1 MAEKTLTEEI
11 ITIVESVSNNN
22 PAPQKCTIKKIY
34 NDQKHADVTTDTGE
48 YTYAECIANNLTVGN
63 TGILIFLNGDL
74 NEYIVIT
81 K

>member
-1 MAEKTLTEEI
+1 MSEKTLTEEI
-11 ITIVESVSNNN
+11 ITIIQSEANNN

-48 YTYAECIANNLTVGN
+48 YTYAECISNNLKVGN
-63 TGILIFLNGDL
+63 IGILIFLDGDI

>member
-1 MAEKTLTEEI
+1 MAEKTLAEEI
-11 ITIVESVSNNN
+11 ITIIQSEANNN

-34 NDQKHADVTTDTGE
+34 DDKNHADVTTENGE
-48 YTYAECIANNLTVGN
+48 YTYAECLTIGN